1 MRQTLTILPL
11 RRLAGGACAE
21 ESYSA
26 KSLFFGEDDSVIA
39 VSTAQKGKPAAPLA
53 SAPEA
58 DKKPAK
64 AVAYK
69 KPAAP
74 AHIGASYFI
83 RLKQPDGSTRDVL
96 ANRKFKSGERFQ
108 LGVKVNTPSYIY
120 ILNED
125 PNGQITQIYP
135 QPGRDNFVNAM
146 GVVFLPSQ
154 GAFEF
159 DHNPGTEQLLVYVSK
174 KPMPGAMPERVKTM
188 RPDIVSTLADAP
200 AANCA
205 AVALDTDPTLNRDR
219 EYASKAI
226 NFTDDSRCTADAA
239 APAGESYA
247 SKGIAFSDDPAPAAG
262 GQVASYVVKTKAT
275 RDAGLFLK
283 IKLAHQ

>member
-1 MRQTLTILPL
+1 MLTLL
-11 RRLAGGACAE
+11 RRAVLFDSFGGVAGM
-21 ESYSA
+21 
-26 KSLFFGEDDSVIA
+26 
-39 VSTAQKGKPAAPLA
+39 
-53 SAPEA
+53 
-58 DKKPAK
+58 
-64 AVAYK
+64 
-69 KPAAP
+69 
-74 AHIGASYFI
+74 
-83 RLKQPDGSTRDVL
+83 
-96 ANRKFKSGERFQ
+96 
-108 LGVKVNTPSYIY
+108 
-120 ILNED
+120 
-125 PNGQITQIYP
+125 GQREFPQIYP

>member
-1 MRQTLTILPL
+1 MRHKLPL
-11 RRLAGGACAE
+11 LSLLLLAGAACAE

-39 VSTAQKGKPAAPLA
+39 VSTAPKAKPAAVA
-53 SAPEA
+53 STPEA
-58 DKKPAK
+58 TRKPATT
-64 AVAYK
+64 VAHK

-125 PNGQITQIYP
+125 PNGKITQIHP

-174 KPMPGAMPERVKTM
+174 KPIGTGMPERVRTM

-200 AANCA
+200 APNCA
-205 AVALDTDPTLNRDR
+205 VAALDTNAITGNGR
-219 EYASKAI
+219 EYAAKAI
-226 NFTDDSRCTADAA
+226 SYTEDSRCTTEAA
-239 APAGESYA
+239 SPAGESYA
-247 SKGIAFSDDPAPAAG
+247 VKGIAFSDDPPPAAG
-262 GQVASYVVKTKAT
+262 GQVASYVVKTRAT
-275 RDAGLFLK
+275 PDAGLFLK

>member
-1 MRQTLTILPL
+1 MRHSLTLLPL
-11 RRLAGGACAE
+11 LLLAGGACAE
-21 ESYSA
+21 ETYNA
-26 KSLFFGEDDSVIA
+26 KSLFFGEDDAVIA
-39 VSTAQKGKPAAPLA
+39 VSTTQKGKPAAPVA

-74 AHIGASYFI
+74 ANLGASYFI
-83 RLKQPDGSTRDVL
+83 RLKNPDGSSRDVL
-96 ANRKFKSGERFQ
+96 ANRKFKSGDRFQ

-135 QPGRDNFVNAM
+135 QPGHDNFVNAM
-146 GVVFLPSQ
+146 GVVFLPNQ

-205 AVALDTDPTLNRDR
+205 AVAVDTDQPINRDR

-226 NFTDDSRCTADAA
+226 NFTDDSRCAADAA
-239 APAGESYA
+239 KPAGESYA
-247 SKGIAFSDDPAPAAG
+247 SKGIAFSDDPTPAAG
-262 GQVASYVVKTKAT
+262 GQVASYVVKTKAS

>member
-1 MRQTLTILPL
+1 
-11 RRLAGGACAE
+11 
-21 ESYSA
+21 
-26 KSLFFGEDDSVIA
+26 
-39 VSTAQKGKPAAPLA
+39 
-53 SAPEA
+53 
-58 DKKPAK
+58 
-64 AVAYK
+64 
-69 KPAAP
+69 
-74 AHIGASYFI
+74 
-83 RLKQPDGSTRDVL
+83 
-96 ANRKFKSGERFQ
+96 
-108 LGVKVNTPSYIY
+108 
-120 ILNED
+120 
-125 PNGQITQIYP
+125 
-135 QPGRDNFVNAM
+135 
-146 GVVFLPSQ
+146 
-154 GAFEF
+154 
-159 DHNPGTEQLLVYVSK
+159 VYVSK